1 METMLDRI
9 ITRRVCDGLYE
20 DRAIRV
26 EATGMRIASQGG
38 IVVLEGIMS
47 CIAAKE
53 RAHNIAA
60 GIQDVVQVDDRLM
73 VRRA

>member
-1 METMLDRI
+1 METMIDRI
-9 ITRRVCDGLYE
+9 IARRVCDGLYE

-26 EATGMRIASQGG
+26 EATGVRIASRDG

-47 CIAAKE
+47 CLAAKE
-53 RAHNIAA
+53 RAHGIAA
-60 GIQDVVQVDDRLM
+60 AVQDVVRVDDRLM